1 MPFDFAMIKVRTI
14 GHFFKRKVFKDGNR
28 SFMIKENT
36 VLIVDDEK
44 VNRLNLGKILGSTY
58 EIVEAENGQ
67 EAIEI
72 LQTQAEHISAIVLD
86 LIMPEFDGYAFMK
99 EYAKSKTFGM
109 IPVVIATVEGDAKT
123 EKECLELGAWDFV
136 SKPYDASIIQFRVKN
151 VIDRSQHQLKKELNY
166 RTQYSE
172 LAEIYNL
179 PTFQYATEK
188 MLEQYPDKN
197 YVMIRMDIDKFRL
210 VNAFF
215 GAEEGDNLLKY
226 IANYL
231 LNLQDEYEHVTFG
244 HVNADIFAVCLS
256 YEEETDIFNFMK
268 KLDKVV
274 LEYPLDFDVVMTYGL
289 YLLEDNTDGVGDIYE
304 RANLAAKKCKDEF
317 NIRNYAFFQEKMR
330 DEIVKEQMIV
340 NNMRGALSN
349 NEFVLYLQ
357 PKYELHTNTLSG
369 GEVLV
374 RWLDPKRGMISPGDF
389 IPVFERNGFIMKLDF
404 YVWEKACQLIRKW
417 LDEGRKPYP
426 ISVNIS
432 RVSLYNPRL
441 TEMLCGLVQKYNVP
455 PALLQLELTESAYTT
470 NQPTIKSM
478 MSTLQQKGFQIMM
491 DDFGSGYSSLNVLKD
506 IEVDILKIDM
516 RFLSDTENEARSENI
531 LAAVVRMAKWLNLPV
546 IAEGVERKEQVLFLK
561 SIGCE
566 YVQGYYFARPMPVEE
581 YEKLAFETEHEGKVV
596 ADEQQQEEN
605 AEWSN
610 TSQLELLFS
619 NMVQAVAVYEYGD
632 ADIEVVRVNN
642 AYYNMFGFNDID
654 DVQKSLDVSMSMES
668 RKKFFEAFEET
679 VCTKEGAECEVLRR
693 IGDKNIWV
701 RIQLRYMNKVG
712 KKHVVYGCI
721 SDVTAQKEIVA
732 ELQKYRQALSIDQTA
747 QETMLVVDDAEINRA
762 SLISIFE
769 DKYRILEAS
778 NGKEAL
784 EVLEREDYQVD
795 IILLDLMMPEMDG
808 AQFLLHKKE
817 IAPLATVPVVII
829 TADDTAKQQIDTM
842 RMGANEYIVK
852 PFIPEIV
859 VRRVENVLD
868 SSSSFRRIMQV
879 GNIE

>member
-1 MPFDFAMIKVRTI
+1 MI
-14 GHFFKRKVFKDGNR
+14 KDGNGN
-28 SFMIKENT
+28 FMIKDNT

-44 VNRLNLGKILGSTY
+44 INRLNLRKILGDTY
-58 EIVEAENGQ
+58 EIAEAENGQ

-72 LQTQAEHISAIVLD
+72 LQTQSDSISAIVLD

-109 IPVVIATVEGDAKT
+109 IPVVIATVEGDTKT

-136 SKPYDASIIQFRVKN
+136 SKPYDVSIIQFRVKN

-172 LAEIYNL
+172 VAEIYNMS
-179 PTFQYATEK
+179 TFYYATEK
-188 MLEQYPDKN
+188 MLEQYPEHQ
-197 YVMIRMDIDKFRL
+197 YAMIRMDIDKFRL

-226 IANYL
+226 IAKYL
-231 LNLQDEYEHVTFG
+231 LGLDKEHEHVTFG
-244 HVNADIFAVCLS
+244 HMNADIFTVCLG
-256 YEEETDIFNFMK
+256 YKEEADLLNFMK

-274 LEYPLDFDVVMTYGL
+274 LEYPLDFDVAMTYGI
-289 YLLEDNTDGVGDIYE
+289 YLLEDNAEAVGEIYE
-304 RANLAAKKCKDEF
+304 RANLAAKNCKNDF
-317 NIRNYAFFQEKMR
+317 NIRNYAFFEGKMH

-340 NNMRGALSN
+340 NNMRSALNN

-389 IPVFERNGFIMKLDF
+389 IPVFERNGFIMKLDY

-441 TEMLCGLVQKYNVP
+441 TDLLCGLVQTYNIP

-470 NQPTIKSM
+470 NQQTIKTM

-581 YEKLAFETEHEGKVV
+581 YEKLAFETEHEAKVV
-596 ADEQQQEEN
+596 TAEQSQEYN
-605 AEWSN
+605 AQWSN

-619 NMVQAVAVYEYGD
+619 NMVQAIAVYEYGD

-668 RKKFFEAFEET
+668 RKKFFQAFEET
-679 VCTKEGAECEVLRR
+679 VRTKDGAECEVLRR

-701 RIQLRYMNKVG
+701 RVQLRYMNMVG
-712 KKHVVYGCI
+712 KKHIVYGCI
-721 SDVTAQKEIVA
+721 NDITAQKEIVA
-732 ELQKYRQALSIDQTA
+732 ELQKYRQALSIEQNT

-762 SLISIFE
+762 SLVSIFE

-784 EVLEREDYQVD
+784 EILECENYKVD

-808 AQFLLHKKE
+808 AEFLLHKKE
-817 IAPLATVPVVII
+817 IAPLAGVPVVII
-829 TADDTAKQQIDTM
+829 TADDTAKQQVETM

-859 VRRVENVLD
+859 IRRVENVLD
-868 SSSSFRRIMQV
+868 SSSSFRRIMQ
-879 GNIE
+879 GSNIE